1 MWCNSAVSATVLAI
15 VGPTASGKSGLALAV
30 AERLGGEVVN
40 ADALQVYRG
49 FDVGTAK
56 PSADEQRRVAHH
68 LIDILDPRQRF
79 TAGQFTELARRAIE
93 EISGRGALPIV
104 AGGSGLYLRALF
116 EGLAPMPPVDA
127 AVREILQHRLQV
139 EGLGALYLELARL
152 DPPTAARLGV
162 SDRQRILRA
171 LEVALSSGR
180 PLSSWIAARPFGER
194 RLGALRI
201 GLTLSRPV
209 LYDRIAVRVGRMM
222 DQGLVEE
229 VRRLLESGIDPSAP
243 AFQAIGYR
251 QCALHVAGEWT
262 LERAVEETVRATRR
276 FAKRQETWFRSER
289 DIVWLDAAAPDLVE
303 DVVARWRRRDSREVR

>member
-1 MWCNSAVSATVLAI
+1 MWCNSAVPPTVLAI
-15 VGPTASGKSGLALAV
+15 VGPTASGKSGLALAL
-30 AERLGGEVVN
+30 AERLGGEVIN

-56 PSADEQRRVAHH
+56 PSPEEQRRVPHH

-79 TAGQFTELARRAIE
+79 TAGQFAELARRSID
-93 EISGRGALPIV
+93 EIAGRGALPIV

-116 EGLAPMPPVDA
+116 EGIAPMPPVDA
-127 AVREILQHRLQV
+127 AVREALQRRLQG
-139 EGLGALYLELARL
+139 EGLRALHQELARL
-152 DPPTAARLGV
+152 DPPTAARLGA

-171 LEVALSSGR
+171 LEVAISSGR
-180 PLSSWIAARPFGER
+180 PLSSWIAERPFGER

-209 LYDRIAVRVGRMM
+209 LYDRIAVRVGRMRE
-222 DQGLVEE
+222 QGLVEE
-229 VRRLLESGIDPSAP
+229 VRRLLESGIDPAAP

-251 QCALHVAGEWT
+251 QFAAHVAGEWT
-262 LERAVEETVRATRR
+262 LERATEETVRATRR

-289 DIVWLDAAAPDLVE
+289 DIVWLDAAAPDLLE